1 MNLNTFA
8 RAIAK
13 GLTGLA
19 AMSTAFGA
27 FASADFPVR
36 PIQMVVGFSAGGP
49 ADLVARTLSQA
60 LGRELG
66 TAVVVE
72 NKPGADGSIA
82 AGVVARANSDGYTL
96 LLAPSTH
103 AINASLYK
111 KLPYDSVGDFS
122 AITLVG
128 DSPNLVAVN
137 AALPVSTIPELIAH
151 AKSAN
156 PRLNY
161 GSSSSITQ
169 FATELFNMTAG
180 IEMVRIP
187 YKGAG
192 QAIPALLS
200 GEVPVMFSSV
210 MTLLPHVKSG
220 RVRALAVTS
229 ESRTPI
235 APDVP
240 TVAEAGLPGYSASTW
255 YGLLAPAK
263 TPAPVV
269 ERLNAAMQRV
279 LADGE
284 VREKL
289 AAQGLVIEK
298 RITDPAAFQAYLGS
312 EIEKW
317 RKVVAAT
324 GVSID

>member
-1 MNLNTFA
+1 MKLNLLA
-8 RAIAK
+8 RKASKYLA
-13 GLTGLA
+13 GLA
-19 AMSTAFGA
+19 ALSLAVV
-27 FASADFPVR
+27 ASASTDFPAR
-36 PIQMVVGFSAGGP
+36 PVQLVVGFSAGGP
-49 ADLVARTLSQA
+49 ADLVARTISGA

-66 TAVVVE
+66 TTVAVE
-72 NKPGADGSIA
+72 NRPGADGSIA
-82 AGVVARANSDGYTL
+82 AGIVVRAAPDGYTL

-111 KLPYDSVGDFS
+111 KLAYDSSGDFS

-128 DSPNLVAVN
+128 DSPNLIAVN
-137 AALPVSTIPELIAH
+137 AALPVSSIPELIAH
-151 AKSAN
+151 AKSAR
-156 PRLNY
+156 PRLDY

-200 GEVPVMFSSV
+200 GEVPVMFSSI

-240 TVAEAGLPGYSASTW
+240 TVAEAGLPGYSAGTW
-255 YGLLAPAK
+255 YGLLAPAR

-269 ERLNAAMQRV
+269 DRLNAAMRRV
-279 LADGE
+279 LADPQ

-289 AAQGLVIEK
+289 EAQGLVIEK
-298 RITDPAAFQAYLGS
+298 RINEPAAFQAYLRS

-324 GVSID
+324 GVSIE